1 MNSRN
6 IPTTGQQRPK
16 LGYDI
21 AEYFTNW
28 SQKSPISILYNSLV
42 AFVAIVVLVG
52 GIFFWASE
60 FRLIFIGDGYT
71 QNNSE
76 IAKSGLETMKRMVGN
91 QQVWSESIQ
100 DEYNKIF
107 VNNSTNTQ
115 ASGYIYNDNF
125 TGLGES
131 TDQASAKQ

>member
-60 FRLIFIGDGYT
+60 FRLIFIGDGY
-71 QNNSE
+71 
-76 IAKSGLETMKRMVGN
+76 
-91 QQVWSESIQ
+91 
-100 DEYNKIF
+100 
-107 VNNSTNTQ
+107 
-115 ASGYIYNDNF
+115 
-125 TGLGES
+125 
-131 TDQASAKQ
+131 